1 MASLRDLTDLG
12 LTEAAVA
19 VESGE
24 VDPVDLTEAYLARIE
39 ATEPDLNAYVTV
51 DAEGAREDAA
61 AAREEIAGGRYRG
74 SLHGI
79 PVGIKDIFDTAG
91 LRTTYGSI
99 RYRGHVPT
107 SDAVVVARVRSAG
120 AVILGKHATHE
131 FAWGGRTDNPHFG
144 PTHNPR
150 DLDRI
155 PGGSSGGGAASIVA
169 RSSLLAIGSDTAGS
183 VRIPA
188 ALCGCVGL
196 KPVYDWIDMAGAFP
210 LEPGL
215 DHVGVL
221 ARTVDDAAL
230 AVGVL
235 GGPVVAG
242 RRGVA
247 PPVRRLRIGVLT
259 GGSQAVLDDAVR
271 RGLDRA
277 LAGLAGAGAELVD
290 VPLDGVDERA
300 IAILTRI
307 KATAEAVHRSDFR
320 DHPDSYGPDLAE
332 LLSGPAVTDRERDRA
347 RQVEAQAVADLR
359 VALGDLDLLL
369 SATVP
374 VTAPPIGAMTVSID
388 GEILPIEPVL
398 TRLTSVAN
406 AAGWPAISVPAP
418 PAPPGDEPADLPVGV
433 QLLCAP
439 GDVGALLRAAN
450 CVMGGSE
457 DRDRCTDIQTGIG
470 VRP

>member
-1 MASLRDLTDLG
+1 VVSGRGLTDLD
-12 LTEAAVA
+12 LVEAAVA
-19 VESGE
+19 IESGAL
-24 VDPVDLTEAYLARIE
+24 DPVELTEAYLARIE
-39 ATEPDLNAYVTV
+39 ATEPELNAYVTV
-51 DAEGAREDAA
+51 DADGARQAA
-61 AAREEIAGGRYRG
+61 ASARDEIAGGRYRG
-74 SLHGI
+74 PLHGI

-99 RYRGHVPT
+99 RYAGNVPT

-120 AVILGKHATHE
+120 AVILGKQATHE

-150 DLDRI
+150 DLTRI

-169 RSSLLAIGSDTAGS
+169 RSCLIAIGSDTAGS

-196 KPVYDWIDMAGAFP
+196 KPVYGWIDMAGAFP

-242 RRGVA
+242 RRG
-247 PPVRRLRIGVLT
+247 PVPEGGRLRVGVLT
-259 GGSQAVLDDAVR
+259 GGSQDLLDDAVR
-271 RGLDRA
+271 SGLGRA
-277 LAGLAGAGAELVD
+277 LAALAEAGAELVD

-307 KATAEAVHRSDFR
+307 KATAESVHRSDFR
-320 DHPDSYGPDLAE
+320 DHPGSYGPDLAE
-332 LLSGPAVTDRERDRA
+332 LLFGPAVTDRQRDDALAAVDR
-347 RQVEAQAVADLR
+347 AVADLG
-359 VALGDLDLLL
+359 AAAGDLDVLL

-374 VTAPPIGAMTVSID
+374 ITAPPIGAMTVPID
-388 GEILPIEPVL
+388 GESRPIEPVL
-398 TRLTSVAN
+398 TRLTSIAN

-418 PAPPGDEPADLPVGV
+418 TAPPGGTPTDLPVGI

-450 CVMGGSE
+450 SVMGGS
-457 DRDRCTDIQTGIG
+457 RAVHGYPNSSRRTTLT
-470 VRP
+470 